1 CHNTVS
7 TGIRIAPLNRI
18 LLLFSFGCGEI
29 KDTGIGRMRESRMNV
44 DNLSK
49 PELLTLLSIL
59 EGELEARDLV
69 IEAIKAQRRDT
80 FVQERYRRYNL
91 SDPFL
96 ALQRDSEVA
105 SGRNIMDQ
113 TSSHPPAACSNPL
126 AVLKLVMSHCKR
138 MQEKMLAQL
147 AAAES
152 RHRKVIAD
160 LEEEKRRH
168 AQDTAE
174 GDDVTY
180 MLEKERERLL
190 QQLDFEK
197 AQVKRLEKEQKRLS
211 AQVEENRVQHKQVS
225 SALAKECQR
234 AGTRVQEEGQRA
246 AELGQ
251 RLEEERGATEVLRA
265 ELEAERRQAIQA
277 EAWAE
282 EQLAEFDTER
292 EQLRAR
298 LRREEGR
305 CQELQAEVEVL
316 RMELAGLGGRAQEE
330 ESEMALLT
338 AVSTGIQTEAD
349 KKSPAHSS
357 APPKLN
363 GHHIEK
369 EVEAPC
375 QENGYENGILHSPLQ
390 PQHSLP
396 PSPTGSPSLGSSP
409 CSSPLLAKRLAG
421 EAPSS
426 PSYQS
431 SYQAGINQR
440 FHAAR
445 HKFQG
450 QTEPDQQ
457 GGATSHSPRDL
468 SPTPAA
474 PATPAT
480 PSTEPTSVKQLAR
493 NTVTQVLSRF
503 TSQQAAAKPQAPNS
517 SPFGTDYRSL
527 ATGLASPTTTRVSSL
542 LSPGIKSPTIPHAE
556 RGHPPP
562 IPPKKPGL
570 AQAPM
575 SPGPTTRASHFPEL
589 SGTCSLTSN
598 QGGTKEPDLLMSS
611 TSKPAPPTLSHITL
625 HPINPR

>member
-1 CHNTVS
+1 
-7 TGIRIAPLNRI
+7 
-18 LLLFSFGCGEI
+18 
-29 KDTGIGRMRESRMNV
+29 MRESRMNV

-69 IEAIKAQRRDT
+69 IEALRAQRRDA
-80 FVQERYRRYNL
+80 FVQERYGRYNL

-96 ALQRDSEVA
+96 ALQRDSEAVR
-105 SGRNIMDQ
+105 GRGAAARE
-113 TSSHPPAACSNPL
+113 SSTPSAACPNPL

-197 AQVKRLEKEQKRLS
+197 AQVRRLEKEQKRLS
-211 AQVEENRVQHKQVS
+211 AQVEENRTQHKQLS

-234 AGTRVQEEGQRA
+234 AGARVQEEGQRA
-246 AELGQ
+246 AELGR
-251 RLEEERGATEVLRA
+251 RLEEERAATEALRA
-265 ELEAERRQAIQA
+265 ELEAERKQALQK
-277 EAWAE
+277 EARAE
-282 EQLAEFDTER
+282 EQLAELDTER

-298 LRREEGR
+298 LRKEEGR
-305 CQELQAEVEVL
+305 CRELQAEVEGL
-316 RMELAGLGGRAQEE
+316 RRELVELGGGAQTEVPE
-330 ESEMALLT
+330 GESEMFITASSATAQTDTSDQSLT
-338 AVSTGIQTEAD
+338 D
-349 KKSPAHSS
+349 SS

-363 GHHIEK
+363 GHHTEK
-369 EVEAPC
+369 ETEMPC
-375 QENGYENGILHSPLQ
+375 QENGFENGALHSPLQ
-390 PQHSLP
+390 PQPSSS
-396 PSPTGSPSLGSSP
+396 PSPTASPSLGSSP
-409 CSSPLLAKRLAG
+409 CSSPLLAKRLVG
-421 EAPSS
+421 GAPSS
-426 PSYQS
+426 PSYQM

-457 GGATSHSPRDL
+457 GSASPRSPRDL
-468 SPTPAA
+468 SPAPSTPT
-474 PATPAT
+474 TPAT
-480 PSTEPTSVKQLAR
+480 PTTPTPVSEPTSVKQLAR

-503 TSQQAAAKPQAPNS
+503 TSQQGSTKSQAPNS

-527 ATGLASPTTTRVSSL
+527 ASSLASPTTTRVASL
-542 LSPGIKSPTIPHAE
+542 LSPGIKSPTIPRAE

-575 SPGPTTRASHFPEL
+575 SPGPTARTSHFPEL
-589 SGTCSLTSN
+589 SGSCGLTST
-598 QGGTKEPDLLMSS
+598 QEGTKEPDLVMSS
-611 TSKPAPPTLSHITL
+611 TS
-625 HPINPR
+625 

>member
-1 CHNTVS
+1 
-7 TGIRIAPLNRI
+7 
-18 LLLFSFGCGEI
+18 
-29 KDTGIGRMRESRMNV
+29 ESRMNV

-59 EGELEARDLV
+59 EGELEARDL
-69 IEAIKAQRRDT
+69 AQRRDA
-80 FVQERYRRYNL
+80 FVQERYGRYNL

-96 ALQRDSEVA
+96 ALQRDSEAVRGRGAATRA
-105 SGRNIMDQ
+105 SS
-113 TSSHPPAACSNPL
+113 TPSAACPNPL

-197 AQVKRLEKEQKRLS
+197 AQVRRLEKEQKRLS
-211 AQVEENRVQHKQVS
+211 AQVEENRTQHKQLS

-234 AGTRVQEEGQRA
+234 AGARVQEEGQRA
-246 AELGQ
+246 AELGR
-251 RLEEERGATEVLRA
+251 RLEEERATTEALRA
-265 ELEAERRQAIQA
+265 ELEVERKQALQK
-277 EAWAE
+277 EARAE
-282 EQLAEFDTER
+282 EQLAELDTER

-298 LRREEGR
+298 LRKEEGR
-305 CQELQAEVEVL
+305 CRELQAEVEGL
-316 RMELAGLGGRAQEE
+316 RRELAELGGGAQTEVPE
-330 ESEMALLT
+330 VESEMFITAPSASAQTDTSDQLLT
-338 AVSTGIQTEAD
+338 D
-349 KKSPAHSS
+349 SS

-369 EVEAPC
+369 ETEMPC
-375 QENGYENGILHSPLQ
+375 QENGFENGALHSPLQ
-390 PQHSLP
+390 PQPSMS
-396 PSPTGSPSLGSSP
+396 PSPTATPSLGSSP
-409 CSSPLLAKRLAG
+409 CSSPLLTKRLVG
-421 EAPSS
+421 SAPSS
-426 PSYQS
+426 PSYQM

-457 GGATSHSPRDL
+457 GSASPRSPRDL
-468 SPTPAA
+468 SPAPSTPT
-474 PATPAT
+474 TPAT
-480 PSTEPTSVKQLAR
+480 PTTPTPVSEPTSVKQLAR

-503 TSQQAAAKPQAPNS
+503 TSQQGSTKSQAPNS

-527 ATGLASPTTTRVSSL
+527 ASSLASPTTTRVASL
-542 LSPGIKSPTIPHAE
+542 LSPGIKSPTIPRAE

-575 SPGPTTRASHFPEL
+575 SPGPTARASHFPEL
-589 SGTCSLTSN
+589 SGSCGLTST
-598 QGGTKEPDLLMSS
+598 QEGTKEPDLVMSS
-611 TSKPAPPTLSHITL
+611 TS
-625 HPINPR
+625 